1 MKGKKYLMVNDYM
14 RDKVLYKI
22 KEIIG
27 TEKCDSTKILIDG
40 DDELS
45 DVITLKNVI
54 SANSFRRSI
63 ISSVKAAFVV

>member
-1 MKGKKYLMVNDYM
+1 MIICEIKYY
-14 RDKVLYKI
+14 
-22 KEIIG
+22 IG